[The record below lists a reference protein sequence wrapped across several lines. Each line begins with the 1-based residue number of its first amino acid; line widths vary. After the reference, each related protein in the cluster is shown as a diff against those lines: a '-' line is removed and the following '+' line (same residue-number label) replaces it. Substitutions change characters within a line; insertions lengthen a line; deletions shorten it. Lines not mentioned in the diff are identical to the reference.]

1 MKISILGAGSV
12 GSTLGRSW
20 VTRGHKV
27 FFGVRN
33 PENDKTQ
40 KLLKE
45 IGAKAQAGTV
55 AEAIAF
61 SEIILIALP
70 WQVVQSTIT
79 EAGDLSNKIII
90 DATNPLTPDFSTL
103 EIGFDTSGAEQVA
116 AWAKGAKVF
125 KTFNQTGWENMANPI
140 YNGKPSVMMVCGDDA
155 AAKETVMGLVSN
167 IGFEAID
174 LGELKMARLIEPFG
188 MTWIRLAMRQ
198 GLGRDWAFQI
208 VRR

>member
-1 MKISILGAGSV
+1 MKIAILGAGNV

-20 VTRGHKV
+20 LTKGHEV

-33 PENDKTQ
+33 PKDDKTLA
-40 KLLKE
+40 LLE
-45 IGAKAQAGTV
+45 DLGGNVRAGTNN
-55 AEAIAF
+55 EAIAF
-61 SEIILIALP
+61 CEIILLSLP
-70 WQVVQSTIT
+70 WQVVEATLT
-79 EAGDLSNKIII
+79 NAGDLSNKIII
-90 DATNPLTPDFSTL
+90 DATNPLTPDFSAL

-125 KTFNQTGWENMANPI
+125 KTFNQTGWENMANPV
-140 YNGKPSVMMVCGDDA
+140 YDGKPSAMMVCGNDT
-155 AAKETVMGLVSN
+155 AAKNIVMGLVTD

-174 LGELKMARLIEPFG
+174 MGELKMARLIEPFG
-188 MTWIRLAMRQ
+188 MTWIHLAMRQ

>member
-1 MKISILGAGSV
+1 MKIAILGAGNV

-20 VTRGHKV
+20 LTKGHQV

-33 PENDKTQ
+33 PDDKKIQ
-40 KLLKE
+40 ALLE
-45 IGAKAQAGTV
+45 DLGGNIRVGTNN
-55 AEAIAF
+55 EAIA
-61 SEIILIALP
+61 SCEIILLSLP
-70 WQVVQSTIT
+70 WQVVEATLT
-79 EAGDLSNKIII
+79 NAGDLSNKIII
-90 DATNPLTPDFSTL
+90 DATNPLTPDFSAL

-116 AWAKGAKVF
+116 TWAKGAKVF
-125 KTFNQTGWENMANPI
+125 KAFNQTGWENMANPV
-140 YNGKPSVMMVCGDDA
+140 YDGKPSVMMVCGDDTD
-155 AAKETVMGLVSN
+155 AKEIVMELVTD

-188 MTWIRLAMRQ
+188 MTWIHLAMRQ

>member
-20 VTRGHKV
+20 LAKGHEV

-33 PENDKTQ
+33 PEDDKTQ
-40 KLLKE
+40 RLLKE
-45 IGAKAQAGTV
+45 IGTKAQAGTV

-61 SEIILIALP
+61 SDVILLALP
-70 WQVVQSTIT
+70 WQVVQTTIT
-79 EAGDLSNKIII
+79 EAGDLGNKIII
-90 DATNPLTPDFSTL
+90 DATNPLTSDFSAL

-125 KTFNQTGWENMANPI
+125 KTFNQTGWENMAHPV
-140 YNGKPSVMMVCGDDA
+140 YDGKPSVMMVCGDDA
-155 AAKETVMGLVSN
+155 TTKEIVMKLVTD

-174 LGELKMARLIEPFG
+174 VGELKMARLVEPFG
-188 MTWIRLAMRQ
+188 MTWIHLAMRQ

>member
-1 MKISILGAGSV
+1 MKIAILGAGNV

-20 VTRGHKV
+20 LTKGHEI

-33 PENDKTQ
+33 PKDDKTLA
-40 KLLKE
+40 LLE
-45 IGAKAQAGTV
+45 DLGGNVRAGTNN
-55 AEAIAF
+55 EAIAF
-61 SEIILIALP
+61 SDVILLAIP
-70 WQVVQSTIT
+70 WQVVEATLT
-79 EAGDLSNKIII
+79 NAGDLSNKIII
-90 DATNPLTPDFSTL
+90 DATNPLTPDFSAL

-125 KTFNQTGWENMANPI
+125 KTFNQTGWENMANPV
-140 YNGKPSVMMVCGDDA
+140 YDGKPSAMMVCGNDT
-155 AAKETVMGLVSN
+155 AAKNIVMGLVTD

-174 LGELKMARLIEPFG
+174 MGELKMARLIEPFG
-188 MTWIRLAMRQ
+188 MTWIHLAMRQ

>member
-20 VTRGHKV
+20 LTKGHEV

-33 PENDKTQ
+33 PEDDKTQ
-40 KLLKE
+40 RLLKE
-45 IGAKAQAGTV
+45 IGTKAQAGTV

-61 SEIILIALP
+61 GDVILIALP
-70 WQVVQSTIT
+70 WQVVEATLTS
-79 EAGDLSNKIII
+79 AGDLSNKIII
-90 DATNPLTPDFSTL
+90 DATNPLTPDFSAL

-125 KTFNQTGWENMANPI
+125 KTFNQTGWENMANPV
-140 YNGKPSVMMVCGDDA
+140 YDGKPSVMMVCGDNA
-155 AAKETVMGLVSN
+155 EAKAIVMGLATD

-174 LGELKMARLIEPFG
+174 VGELKMARLVEPFG
-188 MTWIRLAMRQ
+188 MTWIHLAMRQ